1 MAKIFILNPKGAKK
15 TPQRFYEIPHKN
27 KPIKQKISVRK
38 QLNHWLPA
46 IGVVLGLSLCS
57 LSLLLYYWEQ
67 QETIVLPDLKLP
79 ETLYVSD
86 TKRPK
91 PFVNPQDD
99 LSVPFIK
106 VEDAEDLHKD

>member
-1 MAKIFILNPKGAKK
+1 MGKIFILNPKGAKK
-15 TPQRFYEIPHKN
+15 IPQRFYETPHKN
-27 KPIKQKISVRK
+27 KPINQKISVRK

-79 ETLYVSD
+79 ETLYVNN
-86 TKRPK
+86 TQKPK
-91 PFVNPQDD
+91 PFVYPQED
-99 LSVPFIK
+99 LSIPFIK
-106 VEDAEDLHKD
+106 VEDAEDFYKE